1 MERTEEKNG
10 INRRARGILC
20 VVGAALLYSTGGLL
34 IKLIPWNGMAIN
46 GARMLLSMGLLWL
59 FLRAI
64 GHRIRW
70 NRWVFLG
77 SLCFFGATALFTVAN
92 KLTTA
97 ANTIVLQFT
106 APIFLMLYMA
116 IFLKKRP
123 TRLDTAACAAV
134 FGGVL
139 CFFLDGLSGGG
150 MLGNVV
156 ALVAGASYGGMFLL
170 RAMPGGDAY
179 SSVFW
184 GSLWGVLTGLPFLF
198 QESDFSAPVLLGI
211 FLLGVFQVGLGY
223 ILLCVGLQYT
233 PPVTA
238 CLITG
243 IEPVLNPVL
252 VAVFYREQIGPLALL
267 GAVIVVGGVL
277 AYNVLQAVAE
287 RKPAEGH

>member
-1 MERTEEKNG
+1 MTAMDRQT
-10 INRRARGILC
+10 RGIAC

-34 IKLIPWNGMAIN
+34 IKLIPWGGMAIN
-46 GARMLLSMGLLWL
+46 GGRMLLSMGMLWV

-70 NRWVFLG
+70 NRWVFRG

-116 IFLKKRP
+116 VFLKKRP
-123 TRLDTAACAAV
+123 ARLDVAACAVV

-150 MLGNVV
+150 MAGNVV
-156 ALVAGASYGGMFLL
+156 AILAGASYGGMFLL
-170 RAMPGGDAY
+170 RAMPEGDAY

-184 GSLWGVLTGLPFLF
+184 GSLWGVVTGLPFLRG
-198 QESDFSAPVLLGI
+198 ETDFSPSVLLGI

-243 IEPVLNPVL
+243 IEPVLNPIL
-252 VAVFYREQIGPLALL
+252 VAVFCRERIGLLALV

-277 AYNVLQAVAE
+277 AYNVLQARREQLRAE
-287 RKPAEGH
+287 TRPMDQG